1 MTTDALIANG
11 PLDEPSKIAEIIV
24 PAMGEEELDS
34 VLANG
39 ATARLL
45 LGVAAQDDCAAFR
58 LEGDQIIVAGSDYV
72 RGPKFS
78 LYEKGFITNY
88 DIGWYLA
95 GANISDIAA
104 MGAVP
109 LGLLSVVRYPK
120 ALRDSDFSQLIEGI
134 RDGARAAGALNV
146 GGDIGSAERIILSA
160 SAFGVVEPGNLL
172 TRTGARPGQFL
183 CITGPTGLAG
193 GAMKLAN
200 AGEDIAREEYS
211 ALLAKWQ
218 RVTPRVTHGRIF
230 ARSPAVTSCLDT
242 SDGLKGAVETL
253 AAASGVSIV
262 VEEDLLPI
270 DDSVRRA
277 AARLNCDVLE
287 LLFGDSVDFEL
298 VATVDADGVNDVSA
312 ECAQSGLDLHV
323 IGRIEPGSGSVLQR
337 GRETVGIPGAS
348 WRHTA

>member
-1 MTTDALIANG
+1 MTIVGAPTAGA

-24 PAMGEEELDS
+24 PAMGEEES
-34 VLANG
+34 NAVLANG

-45 LGVAAQDDCAAFR
+45 LGVAAQDDCAAFS
-58 LEGDQIIVAGSDYV
+58 LSGDQILVAGSDYV

-104 MGAVP
+104 MGAIP
-109 LGLLSVVRYPK
+109 IGLLSVVRYPK
-120 ALRDSDFSQLIEGI
+120 NLPDSDFLQLIEGI
-134 RDGARAAGALNV
+134 RDGARAAGALNI

-172 TRTGARPGQFL
+172 ARTGARPGQLL

-193 GAMKLAN
+193 SAMKLAN
-200 AGEDIAREEYS
+200 AGEDVAREEYA

-218 RVTPRVTHGRIF
+218 RVTPRVEHGRIF
-230 ARSPAVTSCLDT
+230 ARDSAVTSCIDT
-242 SDGLKGAVETL
+242 SDGLKGAVELL
-253 AAASGVSIV
+253 ADASGVSV
-262 VEEDLLPI
+262 VIDEGLLPI
-270 DDSVRRA
+270 HGAVRHA
-277 AARLNCDVLE
+277 AEYLHCDALE
-287 LLFGDSVDFEL
+287 LVFGDSVDFEL
-298 VATVDADGVNDVSA
+298 VATVDSNGVDELSA

-323 IGRIEPGSGSVLQR
+323 IGRVEPGAGSVLRR
-337 GRETVGIPGAS
+337 GAATTDIPGAS
-348 WRHTA
+348 WRHT